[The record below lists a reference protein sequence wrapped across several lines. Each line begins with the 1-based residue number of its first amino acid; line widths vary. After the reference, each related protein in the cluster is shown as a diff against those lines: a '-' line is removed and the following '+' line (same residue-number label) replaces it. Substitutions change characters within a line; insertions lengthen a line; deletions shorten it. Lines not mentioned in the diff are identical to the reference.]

1 MYENR
6 IKHLEEAHRALDKR
20 IDTLEKNG
28 LFEDLKLE
36 ELKKQR
42 LHLKDEIV
50 ILKNKQ
56 LEYENK
62 NDSKS

>member
-6 IKHLEEAHRALDKR
+6 IKHLEEAHRSLNKQ

-36 ELKKQR
+36 DLKKQR
-42 LHLKDEIV
+42 LHLKDQIV
-50 ILKNKQ
+50 ILKHKQ
-56 LEYENK
+56 QLHNEEK
-62 NDSKS
+62 

>member
-6 IKHLEEAHRALDKR
+6 IIHLEEAHRLLNKQ

-28 LFEDLKLE
+28 LYEDLKLE
-36 ELKKQR
+36 KLKKQR

-56 LEYENK
+56 LEHEHK
-62 NDSKS
+62 NDSAS

>member
-6 IKHLEEAHRALDKR
+6 IKHLEEAHRALNKK

-42 LHLKDEIV
+42 LHLKDKIA
-50 ILKNKQ
+50 ILKHKQ
-56 LEYENK
+56 QDHETNVP
-62 NDSKS
+62 KS

>member
-6 IKHLEEAHRALDKR
+6 IKHLEEAHRVLDKR
-20 IDTLEKNG
+20 VDDLEKNG

-50 ILKNKQ
+50 ILKHKQ
-56 LEYENK
+56 ESLK
-62 NDSKS
+62 K

>member
-56 LEYENK
+56 LEHENK
-62 NDSKS
+62 NDFTS

>member
-6 IKHLEEAHRALDKR
+6 IKHLEEAHRALNKQ

-36 ELKKQR
+36 DLKKHR
-42 LHLKDEIV
+42 LHLKDEIAT
-50 ILKNKQ
+50 LKHKQ
-56 LEYENK
+56 QDHEK
-62 NDSKS
+62 NVPKS